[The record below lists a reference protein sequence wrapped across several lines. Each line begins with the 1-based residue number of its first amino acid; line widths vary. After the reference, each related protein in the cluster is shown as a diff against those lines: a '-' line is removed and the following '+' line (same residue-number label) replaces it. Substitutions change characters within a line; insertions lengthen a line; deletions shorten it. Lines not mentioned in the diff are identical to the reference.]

1 MNPVL
6 KRILAIAAAVLL
18 LVYIAVQAYLILV
31 VPIETVTVS
40 RATAYQ
46 TLETTGII
54 CRDETVLEEQTDGY
68 LFYTVEN
75 GERVSRNGTIAN
87 VFVSQQDA
95 LRQQELDKLDEEIA
109 TLTAI
114 NAQGTS
120 NRANLTTI
128 NQQINETWLAVTTA
142 AQRTTFTDM
151 ETLHARLLEL
161 LCKKQLT
168 IGRVQNFDDRLA
180 VLRAERTALAGSFT
194 KAKATV
200 SSPVAGYFISQ
211 TDGYEGY
218 WKTADMTGL
227 TPQEVRT
234 ALAYQPT
241 APDSIGKVV
250 GNYEWYLACVVPTNQ
265 LAEVKVGS
273 SLEVSMPFVRN
284 DAVLMHVEAINKA
297 EDGTAALILQCT
309 LMDKE
314 LSTARVEEVDIRLK
328 QYSGIRIPDSAI
340 HFDEQQNPGVYVQT
354 GNVLT
359 FRRIRVLFNNTADGY
374 AVCELTEDKNYA
386 QLYDKIVTKGE
397 DLYDGKLVR

>member
-54 CRDETVLEEQTDGY
+54 CRDETVLEEKADGY
-68 LFYTVEN
+68 LFYTVQN
-75 GERVSRNGTIAN
+75 GGRVSRNGTIAN
-87 VFVSQQDA
+87 VFASQQDA
-95 LRQQELDKLDEEIA
+95 LRQQELDKLDAEIA
-109 TLTAI
+109 TLTSI

-120 NRANLTTI
+120 NRANLTSI
-128 NQQINETWLAVTTA
+128 NRQINETWLALTTA
-142 AQRTTFTDM
+142 AQSRTFTEM

-180 VLRAERTALAGSFT
+180 ALRAERTALAGSFT

-218 WKTADMTGL
+218 WKTADMKNL
-227 TPQEVRT
+227 TAQDVRT
-234 ALAYQPT
+234 ALAHKPT
-241 APDSIGKVV
+241 APTAIGKVV

-265 LAEVKVGS
+265 AAELKVGS

-284 DAVLMHVEAINKA
+284 DAISMRVEAVNKA
-297 EDGTAALILQCT
+297 DDGTAALILQCT
-309 LMDKE
+309 EMDKE

-328 QYSGIRIPDSAI
+328 KYSGIRIPDSAI

-354 GNVLT
+354 GNTLT
-359 FRRIRVLFNNTADGY
+359 FRRIHVLFNNTADGY

>member
-6 KRILAIAAAVLL
+6 KRILAITAAVLL

-31 VPIETVTVS
+31 APIETVTVS

-54 CRDETVLEEQTDGY
+54 YRDETVLQEKTDGY
-68 LFYTVEN
+68 LFYTVQN
-75 GERVSRNGTIAN
+75 GGRVARQGTIAN
-87 VFVSQQDA
+87 VFGSQQDA

-109 TLTAI
+109 TLESI

-128 NQQINETWLAVTTA
+128 NRQINETWLALTTA
-142 AQRTTFTDM
+142 AQGRTFTEM
-151 ETLHARLLEL
+151 ETLHARLREL

-168 IGRVQNFDDRLA
+168 IGRVQNFDERLA
-180 VLRAERTALAGSFT
+180 ALRAERTALAQSFT

-211 TDGYEGY
+211 TDGFEGY
-218 WKTADMTGL
+218 WKTADMKGL
-227 TPQEVRT
+227 TVQDVRT
-234 ALAYQPT
+234 ALAHKPT
-241 APDSIGKVV
+241 APAAIGKVV
-250 GNYEWYLACVVPTNQ
+250 GNYEWYLACVVPTSEA
-265 LAEVKVGS
+265 AELKVGS

-284 DAVLMHVEAINKA
+284 DAISMRVEAVNKA
-297 EDGTAALILQCT
+297 DDGTAALILQCT
-309 LMDKE
+309 EMDKE

-328 QYSGIRIPDSAI
+328 KYSGIRIPDSAI
-340 HFDEQQNPGVYVQT
+340 YFDEQQNPGVYVQT
-354 GNVLT
+354 GNTLT
-359 FRRIRVLFNNTADGY
+359 FRRIRVLFNNPADGY